1 MLPAWGRWPGQT
13 GSGVHT
19 RGGGPGGTAGRGQ
32 ARGRRLGAAGLRH
45 GYRRRWQVAG
55 WPIVSRRAN
64 DAHLN
69 LPEPN
74 GRSIV
79 HLFYR

>member
-1 MLPAWGRWPGQT
+1 MMPAWGRWPGRT
-13 GSGVHT
+13 GSGVRTH
-19 RGGGPGGTAGRGQ
+19 GGGPGGTAS
-32 ARGRRLGAAGLRH
+32 RLGAAGLGH
-45 GYRRRWQVAG
+45 GHRRRWQVAG

>member
-1 MLPAWGRWPGQT
+1 MLPAWGRWPGRT
-13 GSGVHT
+13 GSGIRT
-19 RGGGPGGTAGRGQ
+19 RGAGPDGTAGPGQ
-32 ARGRRLGAAGLRH
+32 ARASRLGAAGLGH
-45 GYRRRWQVAG
+45 GHRRRRQVAG
-55 WPIVSRRAN
+55 WPIGSRRAN